1 MVLEITVDFVLGVVP
16 ELIEGGLCV
25 FIGGDEVIILFF
37 VSLVHF
43 VENSILMFFF
53 ESFDF
58 DSAFL
63 SIIIFSI
70 GLVNVHDFVLA
81 VEILLYFFHGSRHE

>member
-1 MVLEITVDFVLGVVP
+1 MSVTHISLMLLKITVDFALSVIP
-16 ELIEGGLCV
+16 ELIEGGLCILV
-25 FIGGDEVIILFF
+25 GGDELMILFF
-37 VSLVHF
+37 VSLVHL

-70 GLVNVHDFVLA
+70 GLVDLHDFALV
-81 VEILLYFFHGSRHE
+81 V